1 MDGKKDTLFRDIAL
15 MEAILFGP
23 LIILAC
29 FG

>member
-1 MDGKKDTLFRDIAL
+1 MDREKDTFFRDIVL
-15 MEAILFGP
+15 SEAILFGP